1 MLVGGDGGYIYSWA
15 RKPVLR
21 GLERFK
27 CVGLLWDGI
36 FWSCRLVGYSLVI
49 YDEAYSYVYLLRNST
64 SSNINLCRIC
74 FTPVI
79 VPNRHLRHS
88 PVNYI

>member
-36 FWSCRLVGYSLVI
+36 FWSCRLVEYSLLI
-49 YDEAYSYVYLLRNST
+49 YDEACSYIYSAAHPPRT
-64 SSNINLCRIC
+64 SIYAEFVSHPSSCPTVTC
-74 FTPVI
+74 AT
-79 VPNRHLRHS
+79 HL
-88 PVNYI
+88 